1 MSLAKPPHC
10 HGCFGWSWGSSGY
23 VPASGSGT
31 SGVLVVAEA
40 AGEHEAQD
48 GLPLIGKAGHYLW
61 SQLARAGIDREGFRI
76 HNCLSCRP
84 PKNVLAGAS
93 YEQDVVTYCA
103 PLLDATIAGMQQKV
117 KQYGKHLVILTLGK
131 IAFKRIMGIGD
142 KNPIFKYDYLGYPL
156 WSDRYNCWVMA
167 AEHPSFLM
175 RGQHSRVPILQF
187 IFKRAL
193 EIAEQGLKLDDSEY
207 LEDPAPE
214 RFLEWV
220 KACLH
225 YLHENPEAILSY
237 DIETPHKQGQDEEE
251 AAKEDDGDYTILRCS
266 FSYAPGIA
274 VSVPWIAPYIPMIES
289 LFASPHEKCSWNGY
303 QYDDP
308 RIRTQMPING
318 DLLDG
323 MIMWH
328 VLNSALDKG
337 LGFVTPWYVH
347 NTSMWKHLSDERPA
361 YYNAK
366 DADMALRN
374 VLGIR
379 KDLKAND
386 LWKVYENHVVKLNR
400 ALSYMSEMGV
410 LRDEE
415 MRNAAEEK
423 LSNILNKIT
432 YDMAAVVPDAARRL
446 KIYKKLPKELKGLD
460 GIELEEAAKALN
472 MVQVERSMPVKRC
485 SLCGMPNP
493 SKSHFKPATKKQL
506 AGGLDKVCAE
516 AAIITA
522 EEIVK
527 VWAKQLDF
535 RVSKLG
541 LSMYQEVVQHRAI
554 VDWKEKKVTFD
565 AKAIARLVKQ
575 YPNDSLYP
583 LILKHR
589 EVQKLLG
596 TYIGITQLDGKIK
609 GGMDIALDGRIHTCF
624 THNPS
629 TLRLA
634 SQHPNLQNCP
644 RPTGKDDLATI
655 IRNLI
660 IAGPGQIFLAR
671 DYCVGPNTKILKSDL
686 TWERAEAIKVGDE
699 LIGFDEDLSSH
710 RGVGKGH
717 RSKNKLR
724 KSIVLAINRL
734 IRPRIIVHTTKG
746 SIIVS
751 DEHKFIAR
759 YPKHR
764 RTWTKASELEPGML
778 LPFFG
783 PPWDTD
789 SSREGGYLAGFLDGG
804 GWCHRTNLGFGQ
816 NEGPALA
823 HVLELLQKKQY
834 KVSQYGRGKKH
845 KDKLQFQYACI
856 GGIGNQLHLLGSIRP
871 QRLLAGSTSMWE
883 DRQIYGKCS
892 DLAIVSSIEHIE
904 AGEVIAIKTSTGTF
918 ISDGYFSHNCG
929 IEAVLVGYFAL
940 SPRYIRLA
948 KIDIH
953 SYYTAYALHELDGRV
968 SANDLPL
975 VSWDDAKLTN
985 HLAAIKAEFKAERN
999 NLYKHLIHAGN
1010 YMQGPKGAAEKIF
1023 AETGIEYPVA
1033 KVAKIMGIYFDL
1045 FPEIRRWHWTLMYQV
1060 EKDGY
1065 LRNPFGYVHRFF
1077 RPFDYKKEGGKWK
1090 KEPGQDANRLIAF
1103 LPQST
1108 AAGIIK
1114 EAILRLYFNRFEE
1127 AGQYMRLQI
1136 HDEIF
1141 CEVPEAEVDRVSPI
1155 VREEMEKSI
1164 PELRLPA
1171 SYKMGECLNI
1181 LTEDKKGYRWGEMK

>member
-1 MSLAKPPHC
+1 
-10 HGCFGWSWGSSGY
+10 
-23 VPASGSGT
+23 
-31 SGVLVVAEA
+31 
-40 AGEHEAQD
+40 
-48 GLPLIGKAGHYLW
+48 
-61 SQLARAGIDREGFRI
+61 
-76 HNCLSCRP
+76 
-84 PKNVLAGAS
+84 
-93 YEQDVVTYCA
+93 
-103 PLLDATIAGMQQKV
+103 
-117 KQYGKHLVILTLGK
+117 
-131 IAFKRIMGIGD
+131 MGIES
-142 KNPIFKYDYLGYPL
+142 KNQIFRYDYLGYPL

-193 EIAEQGLKLDDSEY
+193 EIAEQGLKLDDSKY

-225 YLHENPEAILSY
+225 YLHENTEAILSY

-274 VSVPWIAPYIPMIES
+274 VSVPWTAPYIPMIES
-289 LFASPHEKCSWNGY
+289 LFASPHEKCGWNNY

-308 RIRTQMPING
+308 RIRAQMPING

-379 KDLKAND
+379 RDLKAND

-415 MRNAAEEK
+415 MRNAAESK

-472 MVQVERSMPVKRC
+472 MAQVERSMPVKRC
-485 SLCGMPNP
+485 SLCRISNP
-493 SKSHFKPATKKQL
+493 HKSHFKPASKKQI
-506 AGGLDKVCAE
+506 AAGLDKVCAE
-516 AAIITA
+516 AAVITV
-522 EEIVK
+522 EEMVK

-535 RVSKLG
+535 KASKLG
-541 LSMYQEVVQHRAI
+541 LSMYQGAVQHRSI
-554 VDWKEKKVTFD
+554 VDWKEQKTTFD
-565 AKAIARLVKQ
+565 AKAIVRLVKQ

-596 TYIGITQLDGKIK
+596 TYIGITQLGGKIK
-609 GGMDIALDGRIHTCF
+609 GGMDIAADGRIHTQF
-624 THNPS
+624 SHNPS

-634 SQHPNLQNCP
+634 SQHPNLQNLP
-644 RPTGKDDLATI
+644 RPKGKDDLATI

-660 IAGPGQIFLAR
+660 IAGPGQIFLAC
-671 DYCVGPNTKILKSDL
+671 DYS
-686 TWERAEAIKVGDE
+686 
-699 LIGFDEDLSSH
+699 
-710 RGVGKGH
+710 
-717 RSKNKLR
+717 
-724 KSIVLAINRL
+724 
-734 IRPRIIVHTTKG
+734 
-746 SIIVS
+746 
-751 DEHKFIAR
+751 
-759 YPKHR
+759 
-764 RTWTKASELEPGML
+764 
-778 LPFFG
+778 
-783 PPWDTD
+783 
-789 SSREGGYLAGFLDGG
+789 
-804 GWCHRTNLGFGQ
+804 
-816 NEGPALA
+816 
-823 HVLELLQKKQY
+823 
-834 KVSQYGRGKKH
+834 
-845 KDKLQFQYACI
+845 
-856 GGIGNQLHLLGSIRP
+856 
-871 QRLLAGSTSMWE
+871 
-883 DRQIYGKCS
+883 
-892 DLAIVSSIEHIE
+892 
-904 AGEVIAIKTSTGTF
+904 
-918 ISDGYFSHNCG
+918 G
-929 IEAVLVGYFAL
+929 IEAVLTGYFAL
-940 SPRYIRLA
+940 APNYIRLA
-948 KIDIH
+948 KIDVH

-975 VSWDDAKLTN
+975 VSWDDAKLTS

-1010 YMQGPKGAAEKIF
+1010 FFQSPKGAAEKIF
-1023 AETGIEYPVA
+1023 EETGIEYPVA